1 MLLPLACLKRYFLKV
16 LQRLSEF
23 VQHYYGLK
31 SFHSGLSVKNEDIC
45 PSIKKSMCY
54 LTHETNYTQQYYA
67 GNCSCGINILKLV
80 IYHFFI
86 VKAKFILKAQRHF
99 TDINLIHK
107 SQWPRELLGILFI
120 KSDLIYGSGCKKASN
135 WG

>member
-1 MLLPLACLKRYFLKV
+1 MVACDLKPDIILANETWCNNNITNAT
-16 LQRLSEF
+16 LQIDG
-23 VQHYYGLK
+23 Y
-31 SFHSGLSVKNEDIC
+31 DIC
-45 PSIKKSMCY
+45 PELRQDRKDTKNGIGGGLLCYVRPGLSILSCD
-54 LTHETNYTQQYYA
+54 TDSEFNQY
-67 GNCSCGINILKLV
+67 S
-80 IYHFFI
+80 
-86 VKAKFILKAQRHF
+86 KFILKAQRHF